1 MKRLAA
7 VGVFAALLVPLGL
20 FAVPAGAATPANST
34 VTAPNSGSVTVT
46 WSGTIQPGN
55 SNFGGATLRCFPAT
69 NPSADQVALTVNGL
83 DANFYRT
90 HRTSLKIRV
99 DWTPSTNAAVNQLA
113 MTTSEIDS
121 TGARSSIQDSTSGVS
136 PATAEYDNAFAPAGS
151 YFAIDVCALTN
162 ASPQPYT
169 ASATLSSTPV
179 AAVPGVSIG
188 NQRLVNYEFDP
199 AFQKTDDLQRRL
211 RRRHPRQAGPGQRG
225 PDSLHRP

>member
-1 MKRLAA
+1 MERLAA
-7 VGVFAALLVPLGL
+7 VGVFAALLLPMGR
-20 FAVPAGAATPANST
+20 FAQQVLTAGAASPGDST
-34 VTAPNSGSVTVT
+34 IGAPNAGSATVT

-69 NPSADQVALTVNGL
+69 NPTADEFKLTINGL
-83 DANFYRT
+83 DASFYRT

-179 AAVPGVSIG
+179 AAVPCVSIR
-188 NQRLVNYEFDP
+188 NQRPLHHEIHPPLPQNHHP
-199 AFQKTDDLQRRL
+199 PTAQ
-211 RRRHPRQAGPGQRG
+211 PRQPSG
-225 PDSLHRP
+225 